1 MMKLM
6 LFLEESA
13 GVQALRVAHASQHE
27 VIAVLTT
34 MDNERTKRFGATVQG
49 VAEHLKIPVWPAQQ
63 VKHQEFAEHVRF
75 ESIDLILNVHSL
87 HIVHPEVLSAAR
99 VGAFNLHTGPL
110 PAYAG
115 MNVVNWAIMNGESQ
129 HGTTLHW
136 MESGIDT
143 GDVAFETSFDLTDD
157 ATGLSVSRQCTRDG
171 IELVRNLLAQKP
183 EQIPRKPQ
191 DLSRRHYYKFE
202 PPFHGMIP
210 WDHAL
215 LVERFVRACNFYPLP
230 SPWGVPSVEHEGQTI
245 GLMKVVVTDEPCRE
259 EPGKLQFREQRC
271 FVSTGDFWV
280 ELTSLL
286 HNKKLLSPQSAF
298 FSQSPES

>member
-1 MMKLM
+1 MKLM

-13 GVQALRVAHASQHE
+13 GVQTLRVAHASQHE
-27 VIAVLTT
+27 VVAVLTT
-34 MDNERTKRFGATVQG
+34 LNEEGTKRLGATVQG
-49 VAEHLKIPVWPAQQ
+49 VAEYLEIPVWPANQ
-63 VKHQEFAEHVRF
+63 VKNQEFAGRVQL

-99 VGAFNLHTGPL
+99 VGAFNLHNGPL
-110 PAYAG
+110 PSYAG
-115 MNVVNWAIMNGESQ
+115 MNAVNWAIMNGQSQ

-143 GDVAFETSFDLTDD
+143 GDVAFETSFDLADD
-157 ATGLSVSRQCTRDG
+157 ATGLSLSRQCTKDG
-171 IELVRNLLAQKP
+171 IELVRHLLATEP
-183 EQIPRKPQ
+183 EHIPRKPQ
-191 DLSRRHYYKFE
+191 DLSRRQYYKLE
-202 PPFHGMIP
+202 LPFSGMIP
-210 WDHAL
+210 WDRAL

-230 SPWGVPSVEHEGQTI
+230 SPWGIPSVEHDGQSI
-245 GLMKVVVTDEPCRE
+245 GLMKVVVTDEPCQE
-259 EPGKLQFREQRC
+259 EPGKLQFRGQRC

-286 HNKKLLSPQSAF
+286 HRKKLLTPQSAF